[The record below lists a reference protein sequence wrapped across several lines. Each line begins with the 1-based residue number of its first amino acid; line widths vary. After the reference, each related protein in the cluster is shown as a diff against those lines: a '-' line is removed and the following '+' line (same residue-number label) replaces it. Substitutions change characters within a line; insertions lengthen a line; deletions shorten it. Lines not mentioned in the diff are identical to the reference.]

1 MVCMAVDKTIDGLQ
15 TARDARE
22 ALGDKKAL
30 DLVLLDVRGVSQV
43 TDYILMATATST
55 PHLKALSDEVQRVL
69 KKNRGLHC
77 YRKAGD
83 KDGGWIVLD
92 YIDVIIH
99 VFSTQ
104 AREYYAIEE
113 LWPEAPRIPLR

>member
-1 MVCMAVDKTIDGLQ
+1 MAVDKTIDGLQ
-15 TARDARE
+15 TARDAHE

>member
-1 MVCMAVDKTIDGLQ
+1 MAVDKTIDGLQ